1 MRIARS
7 LNLNS
12 VLIVVLGGISV
23 LPLRLT
29 AQISPSILTCPSSQG
44 RNAIWGTCTGT
55 LGVVGSS
62 AFVDATVFGGPGID
76 FCQQINNAI
85 NSLPLT
91 GGVVDAR
98 GVQLSGGNTC
108 ANSPFTNPN
117 VITVPSIVLLPPGII
132 TVSKTWVLPDET
144 KVIGEGSGASG
155 TSVTT
160 LRATTSFSGTWMI
173 QMGPNSGP
181 LDLCTTRPAG
191 HCVGVAL
198 EDVALQGASGVSG
211 IINGQSQDQSYVRG
225 VNLYQIPGTG
235 LRVWNSAQNSGP
247 YTDIRFD
254 TGDVSGISQAGTIC
268 AQLSVPSYG
277 LHGLTCIS
285 NAIPQAAVLVD
296 SSNNSIEDIRVQGF
310 IDGIAIGT
318 NGSAQ
323 SDIVMNATGG
333 SGVTHL
339 INIETAHTVSDLSIV
354 GITRGLSD
362 VTILDNLTST
372 TLSDEYVGT
381 YVLGESILIDSNTAY
396 SRFTTSPNVP
406 TLGVGTSTPTSTT
419 CTKGSLFSD
428 APTLNSG
435 GDLYV
440 CTGGT
445 TWSPL

>member
-1 MRIARS
+1 
-7 LNLNS
+7 
-12 VLIVVLGGISV
+12 
-23 LPLRLT
+23 
-29 AQISPSILTCPSSQG
+29 
-44 RNAIWGTCTGT
+44 
-55 LGVVGSS
+55 
-62 AFVDATVFGGPGID
+62 
-76 FCQQINNAI
+76 
-85 NSLPLT
+85 
-91 GGVVDAR
+91 
-98 GVQLSGGNTC
+98 
-108 ANSPFTNPN
+108 
-117 VITVPSIVLLPPGII
+117 
-132 TVSKTWVLPDET
+132 
-144 KVIGEGSGASG
+144 
-155 TSVTT
+155 
-160 LRATTSFSGTWMI
+160 
-173 QMGPNSGP
+173 
-181 LDLCTTRPAG
+181 
-191 HCVGVAL
+191 
-198 EDVALQGASGVSG
+198 
-211 IINGQSQDQSYVRG
+211 
-225 VNLYQIPGTG
+225 
-235 LRVWNSAQNSGP
+235 
-247 YTDIRFD
+247 
-254 TGDVSGISQAGTIC
+254 
-268 AQLSVPSYG
+268 VPSYG